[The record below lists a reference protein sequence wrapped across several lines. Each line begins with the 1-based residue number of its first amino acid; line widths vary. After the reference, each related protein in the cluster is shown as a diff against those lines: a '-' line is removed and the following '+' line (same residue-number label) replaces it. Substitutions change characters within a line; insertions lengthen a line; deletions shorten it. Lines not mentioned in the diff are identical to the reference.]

1 MEIGKIGAWVNTNA
15 LDSNELKKLVR
26 GLERMSYGT
35 LWYPESTAYDSLAL
49 GGFLLSNSERL
60 AVASGIANIYARDAF
75 TAMAGHNTLNSLY
88 NGRFIM
94 GLGVSHD
101 VLVTGRRGHAYGK
114 PVKTMRRYLENMYS
128 ADLDIQASERQ
139 VVVAALGPKMLELS
153 KTLADGALPYC
164 GTPEHTRIAKSI
176 LGSNRALCVEQ
187 KICLTGDPVT
197 ARTVASENMA
207 RYLSLTNYRANW
219 LRLGFSEGDLQGG
232 GNHRFLDKM
241 VLWGSEESIRQGLQA
256 HFDAGAT
263 HVAIQPLS
271 PDGGPRPDW
280 KALEAFSPTS
290 WT

>member
-1 MEIGKIGAWVNTNA
+1 MKIDKIGAWVNTNA
-15 LDSNELKKLVR
+15 LDNNELTKLVR

-35 LWYPESTAYDSLAL
+35 LWYPESTSYDSLAL

-114 PVKTMRRYLENMYS
+114 PVDTMRRYLENMYS
-128 ADLDIQASERQ
+128 ADLDIEVSDSQIIL
-139 VVVAALGPKMLELS
+139 AALGPKMLELS
-153 KTLADGALPYC
+153 KIMANGALPYC
-164 GTPEHTRIAKSI
+164 GTPEHTGIARSI
-176 LGSNRALCVEQ
+176 LGAERALCVEQ
-187 KICLTGDPVT
+187 KVCLTEDPIV
-197 ARTVASENMA
+197 ARTVASKILA
-207 RYLSLTNYRANW
+207 PYLSLTNYRANW

-256 HFDAGAT
+256 HFDSGAT
-263 HVAIQPLS
+263 HVAIQTLD
-271 PDGGPRPDW
+271 PDGGSGPDW
-280 KALEAFSPTS
+280 KALEAFAPSS
-290 WT
+290 WG